1 MMVQVI
7 TIKASRE
14 CSPPEAFGIHY
25 FVVFIFLALF
35 AFAAHAVFVVVVDY
49 GLEHYVALDVITS
62 GCRCS

>member
-49 GLEHYVALDVITS
+49 GLRTKVAINCVTA
-62 GCRCS
+62 

>member
-49 GLEHYVALDVITS
+49 GLRAKVAINCVTT
-62 GCRCS
+62 

>member
-7 TIKASRE
+7 TIEASRE
-14 CSPPEAFGIHY
+14 CLPPEAFCHY
-25 FVVFIFLALF
+25 NLEVFIYLLF

-49 GLEHYVALDVITS
+49 GLEHYVALDVIIS